1 MAFGR
6 SDVDGYLRPGTEDFS
21 FDIPGRGAIAGWW
34 LGKKGLYELAGKA
47 MEVTGG
53 SFREEVED
61 VLANDHHAIVL
72 VRDQF
77 TRDGQSRE
85 YRTAHVYD
93 VRDGKLAKCWNS
105 RKTCSCLTTPGA

>member
-1 MAFGR
+1 
-6 SDVDGYLRPGTEDFS
+6 
-21 FDIPGRGAIAGWW
+21 
-34 LGKKGLYELAGKA
+34 

-105 RKTCSCLTTPGA
+105 RKTCSCLTTPGAQLTPAQRNASLVSELPTANCLPKRVR